1 MPFVVPV
8 VMMRHLRKRQEPVWK
23 SKFYGAFVLN
33 CRIVLHAIDVT
44 PARWRG
50 DAGSSQLD
58 RAMTAASSPR
68 NDRVKNCRV
77 HPTHWL
83 ISTQPLASLDITLTQ
98 GNVKLHASHQRFGSA
113 IVVLGR
119 LVR

>member
-33 CRIVLHAIDVT
+33 CRVVLHAIDAT

-50 DAGSSQLD
+50 DAGASPLD
-58 RAMTAASSPR
+58 GVSPAASSPR
-68 NDRVKNCRV
+68 KDLV

-83 ISTQPLASLDITLTQ
+83 ISTQVGARD
-98 GNVKLHASHQRFGSA
+98 GAHERE
-113 IVVLGR
+113 GR
-119 LVR
+119 RDHYS